1 MPKDN
6 TTASISVVVPV
17 YNEAGNIGPL
27 ASETIDALARFFN
40 FEIIFVDDGSTD
52 ATTEEIRR
60 AVKLSPFI
68 AIRRHTRNRGQSAAV
83 HTGVKAAKYNVIAVL
98 DGDGQ
103 NDPKDIPNLFEALR
117 KNPGTGLVIGERRK
131 YRGPWVRRVASRMTN
146 AVRSRLLRDGVSDTG
161 CGVKVFHRDAYLQ
174 LPTFDHMHRFMPALF
189 CHAGF
194 GIGSVVVNHRARLK
208 GESKYGVGDRLW
220 VGIVDLLGVMWLQ
233 KRRI

>member
-6 TTASISVVVPV
+6 STASISVVVPV

-27 ASETIDALARFFN
+27 ASETIDALARCFD

-52 ATTEEIRR
+52 ATTDEIHR
-60 AVKLSPFI
+60 AVTLSPFI
-68 AIRRHTRNRGQSAAV
+68 ASRRHARNRGQSAAV
-83 HTGVKAAKYNVIAVL
+83 HTGVRAARYEVIAVL

-103 NDPKDIPNLFEALR
+103 NDPRDIPKLLEALR
-117 KNPGTGLVIGERRK
+117 ANPGTGLVIGERRK
-131 YRGPWVRRVASRMTN
+131 RRDNWVRRVSSRIAN
-146 AVRSRLLRDGVSDTG
+146 GVRSRLLRDGVGDTG

-189 CHAGF
+189 RYAGF
-194 GIGSVVVNHRARLK
+194 DVRSVSVNHRPRLK
-208 GESKYGVGDRLW
+208 GESKYGVGNRLW